1 MGGVIRP
8 KAFGN
13 APVVSMVTPIAVAS
27 RHGVAIA
34 IGSTACTAV
43 RLSTW
48 AGATIVVVVVTA
60 TVIAT
65 TWKNT
70 ESEFRSPEHDLIQ

>member
-8 KAFGN
+8 KAFGM
-13 APVVSMVTPIAVAS
+13 APAEVFPLAVAS
-27 RHGVAIA
+27 CHGVAIA

-48 AGATIVVVVVTA
+48 AGATIVVVVTT

-65 TWKNT
+65 T
-70 ESEFRSPEHDLIQ
+70 